1 MTLRRIAWTALATV
15 TAAAAAGTAAAQE
28 PAAAQP
34 ITIAVPQLPATRNVS
49 TPEGDAVAIGAK
61 IAGLIVSDLRSSGQF
76 VPLASEAMRAYSRPE
91 ATSPLFT
98 EWNKR
103 GARALLFGFVDP
115 REDGRLAV
123 GCYVYDV
130 DSKREV
136 GRQGF
141 LIAPSDW
148 RRAAHRCADSAYKGL
163 TGKAGFFDT
172 RVAYI
177 AETGDSMALIKRI
190 AVMDW
195 DGSGHTYL
203 TPGAVPAVGPRF
215 SPDAARLAYTSYAN
229 RIPQVMVID
238 LASSEERPLVP
249 GAQMSFAPSF
259 SPDGRR
265 IVFSIASNGNTD
277 IFIADVDGG
286 NTYRLTSTPGVDTSA
301 SFSPDGNRIVFES
314 DRSGS
319 QQLYVMN
326 ADGSEQ
332 RRITFS
338 GARYGSPVWSPGGD
352 FIAVTRIAGN
362 VLQIALMTPDG
373 ADERLLS
380 NGTLDEAPSWAP
392 GGQMVLFNRTD
403 PATGRSK
410 LYSVPV
416 AGGVPR
422 VVATPQDGSDA
433 SWSGAR
439 S

>member
-1 MTLRRIAWTALATV
+1 MTFRKFARTALIL
-15 TAAAAAGTAAAQE
+15 AAAAAGRAAAQA
-28 PAAAQP
+28 PPPPP

-49 TPEGDAVAIGAK
+49 TPEGDAVAIGAR

-76 VPLASEAMRAYSRPE
+76 VPLAAQAMRAYSRPE

-98 EWNKR
+98 EWKKR

-123 GCYVYDV
+123 GCYVFDV

-148 RRAAHRCADSAYKGL
+148 RRAAHRCADAAYKGM

-203 TPGAVPAVGPRF
+203 TPGAVPVVGPRF
-215 SPDAARLAYTSYAN
+215 SPDGARLAYTSYAQ
-229 RIPQVMVID
+229 RIPQVYLMD
-238 LASSEERPLVP
+238 LSNSEERPLTP

-259 SPDGRR
+259 SPDGKR
-265 IVFSIASNGNTD
+265 VAFSIANNGNTD
-277 IFIADVDGG
+277 IFLADVEGG
-286 NTYRLTSTPGVDTSA
+286 STYRLTSTPGVDTSA
-301 SFSPDGNRIVFES
+301 SFSPDGSKIVFES

-332 RRITFS
+332 RRISFS
-338 GARYGSPVWSPGGD
+338 GARYGSPVWSPDGGL
-352 FIAVTRIAGN
+352 IAVTRIAGN
-362 VLQIALMTPDG
+362 ALQIALMTPDG

-380 NGTLDEAPSWAP
+380 DGTLDEAPSWAP
-392 GGQMVLFNRTD
+392 GGQMVLFHRTD
-403 PATGRSK
+403 PATGRAK

-416 AGGVPR
+416 AGGAPR
-422 VVATPQDGSDA
+422 LVATPQDGSDA